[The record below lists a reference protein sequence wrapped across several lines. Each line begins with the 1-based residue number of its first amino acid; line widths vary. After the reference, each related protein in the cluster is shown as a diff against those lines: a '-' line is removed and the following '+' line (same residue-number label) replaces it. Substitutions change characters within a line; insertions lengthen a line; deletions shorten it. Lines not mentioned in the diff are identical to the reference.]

1 MDSVVDLIYQCL
13 QETDIIQE
21 GREKSQKEVERIVEE
36 VRINK
41 QVLPED
47 VSDLLYGLVLI
58 AEREGFRAGVMV
70 GNKLKEELEL

>member
-36 VRINK
+36 VRIKK
-41 QVLPED
+41 QVLPEE

-58 AEREGFRAGVMV
+58 AEREGFRAGVTV

>member
-1 MDSVVDLIYQCL
+1 MIPKK
-13 QETDIIQE
+13 
-21 GREKSQKEVERIVEE
+21 GGRIVEE